1 MIKCVIFDWNGVI
14 TDSLSL
20 DHEIFLKE
28 CQRKRLKV
36 PKSVSFYSNM
46 FDDNVF
52 KCLERIGFHVDEQGE
67 NAYKELYLAGI
78 DKTRPFAGIKQL
90 LRKLKSQYK
99 LSIITSNYSVA
110 VNTFFKNH
118 GMEDVFDLV
127 LGSDTA
133 RRKEEKIKILLK
145 KFSLKKEEIIYVGDT
160 VSDIKACKSV
170 GVKIIAASW
179 GYQSR
184 ARLAKYDPDFIAD
197 EPRDI
202 INILEEIDDED
213 G

>member
-1 MIKCVIFDWNGVI
+1 MIKCVVFDWNGVI

-78 DKTRPFAGIKQL
+78 KQL
-90 LRKLKSQYK
+90 LLKLKSQYK

-133 RRKEEKIKILLK
+133 
-145 KFSLKKEEIIYVGDT
+145 
-160 VSDIKACKSV
+160 
-170 GVKIIAASW
+170 
-179 GYQSR
+179 
-184 ARLAKYDPDFIAD
+184 
-197 EPRDI
+197 
-202 INILEEIDDED
+202 
-213 G
+213 